1 MELSINWSLRGA
13 QRRSNLRIKDCF
25 ASLAMTLIRIGVIL
39 IMFIFCSSAFAEDI
53 KEPNVAGQFY
63 PGDKKSLSAQ
73 IDQCLDQ
80 AEPEAVK
87 GDILCLIS
95 PHAGYDFSGPTAA
108 FGYKLIQGKTYG
120 YGYSVAHH
128 RPLAYGC
135 GYRKPHHRPLAYK
148 TVVVIGPSHY
158 YGFNGIAV
166 YPAGKFRTPLGD
178 LEIDSDFAQKLLNP
192 KQNISSYTQ
201 AFDKEHSIE
210 VQLPFLQKTITDF
223 KIVPIV
229 IGQCEYAALNQL
241 AENLSKAIGSRTD
254 VLITASTDLTHSYDF
269 TETRKVDKLT
279 LKHLQEM
286 DPEDIYRKLSSREIQ
301 MCGGLPVVSAII
313 TAKKLG
319 YDKIKLLSHTDSA
332 EVTGNRTK
340 GNWTVGYASAVI
352 YKENYPQEEK
362 GPLNPGQKK
371 RLLEIARETIEEH
384 LKSGKRPDLSEN
396 DPQLTAISG
405 AFVTLRKQG
414 ELRGCIGNIIGQKP
428 LYETVR
434 DMAIESA
441 TADPRFQPV
450 TKEEFKDIE
459 IEISVLSP
467 LKKILDISEF
477 ELGKHGVIVKKGW
490 LQGVFLPQVAIETG
504 WSKEEFL
511 SNLCAHKAG
520 LSPDAWKDP
529 ETEIYIFSAIVFSEK
544 QEAGT

>member
-73 IDQCLDQ
+73 IDQCLNQ

-95 PHAGYDFSGPTAA
+95 PHAGYDFSASVAA
-108 FGYKLIQGKTYG
+108 FGYKLIQGKT
-120 YGYSVAHH
+120 
-128 RPLAYGC
+128 
-135 GYRKPHHRPLAYK
+135 YK

-166 YPAGKFRTPLGD
+166 YPGGKFRTPLGD

-201 AFDKEHSIE
+201 AFDKEHSVE
-210 VQLPFLQKTITDF
+210 VQLPFLQKTLTDF

-229 IGQCEYAALNQL
+229 IGQCEYATLNQL
-241 AENLSKAIGSRTD
+241 AENLSKAIGSRRD

-319 YDKIKLLSHTDSA
+319 YDKIKLLFATDSA

-352 YKENYPQEEK
+352 YKENDPQEEK

-384 LKSGKRPDLSEN
+384 LKSGKRPDFSEN

-441 TADPRFQPV
+441 TADPRFAPV
-450 TKEEFKDIE
+450 TKEEFKDIG

-467 LKKILDISEF
+467 LKKISDISEF

-490 LQGVFLPQVAIETG
+490 NQGVFLPQVAIETG